1 MAITVHPPKNGVE
14 TAEHFSTEDGKQV
27 YSISGYVNGVK
38 VQTWAGENVLTR
50 ARDWYEKMVAFRG
63 LANEFS
69 AATYGEDQEAIE
81 VDWTKYRDSPKKTI
95 LEEARELVYGDR
107 NAQYGHPKDDYAK
120 VAKMWSAFLGVEIS
134 PHQAASMMIFIKMS
148 RLAHEPK
155 RDTIVDIAGYAEVVA
170 RILDMDE

>member
-1 MAITVHPPKNGVE
+1 MSFTWRRSEPD
-14 TAEHFSTEDGKQV
+14 EDGIGYEISEGYDTGGNTV
-27 YSISGYVNGVK
+27 YCLWETNTTNDNSELIGK
-38 VQTWAGENVLTR
+38 
-50 ARDWYEKMVAFRG
+50 
-63 LANEFS
+63 
-69 AATYGEDQEAIE
+69 
-81 VDWTKYRDSPKKTI
+81 WTKPDEYDWLDIESTWLSLVPGDNVQIAVTPPKTI
-95 LEEARELVYGDR
+95 LEEARDLVYGDR

-120 VAKMWSAFLGVEIS
+120 VATMWSAFLGVEIS